1 MLDKARRPEDVATRP
16 ESGRPLRRSRRD
28 RRWIKAALTRHSAV
42 EASPNQAVVPG
53 APSVSTTDIGM
64 ERHSLIGSLLAN
76 AAVSVDIPLHQIP
89 SIVAELTAQQAA
101 ILTALGILT
110 TRIVV
115 QQPVPAETGDRL
127 LTADEV
133 AEALGV
139 TKRWVQRRARRL
151 PFARRLSEHA
161 VRYSEGGLR
170 RWMEHR
176 RMRVA

>member
-1 MLDKARRPEDVATRP
+1 MQDKARRLEDVFADQEPGGLPRRRRQDP
-16 ESGRPLRRSRRD
+16 RWLKAPL
-28 RRWIKAALTRHSAV
+28 KRHEGV
-42 EASPNQAVVPG
+42 Q
-53 APSVSTTDIGM
+53 APSNQTVALGGPADSMTGPGI
-64 ERHSLIGSLLAN
+64 ERRLIASLLTN
-76 AAVSVDIPLHQIP
+76 PAVAVDIPLHQVP
-89 SIVAELTAQQAA
+89 SIVAELTSQQAA
-101 ILTALGILT
+101 ILTVLGMLT

-115 QQPVPAETGDRL
+115 QQQPVPPETGDRL

-161 VRYSEGGLR
+161 VRYSECGLR
-170 RWMEHR
+170 RWMENR

>member
-1 MLDKARRPEDVATRP
+1 MQDKARRPEDVSAGP
-16 ESGRPLRRSRRD
+16 ESGDLSRRPRQD
-28 RRWIKAALTRHSAV
+28 PRWIKAALKRHGV
-42 EASPNQAVVPG
+42 VQASPNQTAVPG
-53 APSVSTTDIGM
+53 ASTTDTGL
-64 ERHSLIGSLLAN
+64 ERCALIASLLAN
-76 AAVSVDIPLHQIP
+76 PAVAVDIPIHQVP
-89 SIVAELTAQQAA
+89 SLVAELTSQQAA
-101 ILTALGILT
+101 ILTALGMLT

-115 QQPVPAETGDRL
+115 QQPVPTETSDRL

-139 TKRWVQRRARRL
+139 TKRWVQRRARGL

-170 RWMEHR
+170 RWMENR